1 MKIQIRF
8 RHFCLL
14 SLLALAAGCKDPD
27 EADKKPFDRP
37 AMLQDLG
44 NKVILPN
51 YQHLQTEAGKLKT
64 ASDQFTASPDAST
77 LAAVRTAFKD
87 AYLAWQHVSAV
98 EIGPAE
104 QAMLQM
110 ELNTYPTDTTF
121 ILNKISANGAPAA
134 YAEKGFPAIDY
145 LLFSRKTDAA
155 VLAQFNAEPNRK
167 TYLQQLTSQVKTH
180 ADAMVTSWSPAGGN
194 YLNTFVNAS
203 GTDVGSS
210 AGQLVNR
217 LNADLEMVKTNKLGI
232 PLGKK
237 TLGTPRPEKA
247 EAYYSGYSNEL
258 AIENIKGIRNLY
270 SGTDRQGTNH
280 LGFDDYLNYLEAKSG
295 DGRNLTEAIDA
306 KVNSILAALQAIP
319 APISEAVITH
329 QPTVE
334 KAYEETRTSV
344 VLFKTDMPSA
354 LGILI
359 TYQDNDGD

>member
-1 MKIQIRF
+1 MKIKF
-8 RHFCLL
+8 SFYNLCLL
-14 SLLALAAGCKDPD
+14 GLAVLAAGCKDP
-27 EADKKPFDRP
+27 ETADKKPYDRQ

-51 YQHLQTEAGKLKT
+51 YQHLQTETDQLQSAIN
-64 ASDQFTASPDAST
+64 QFTANPTTAT
-77 LAAVRTAFKD
+77 LTSARTAFKN

-104 QAMLQM
+104 QAMLRMQ
-110 ELNTYPTDTTF
+110 LNTYPTDTTV
-121 ILNKISANGAPAA
+121 ILDKIANNSTPAF
-134 YAEKGFPAIDY
+134 AEKGFPALDY
-145 LLFSRKTDAA
+145 LLFSRKDDAKII
-155 VLAQFNAEPNRK
+155 AQFTAEPKRK
-167 TYLQQLTSQVKTH
+167 TYLQELAKDIKTNV
-180 ADAMVTSWSPAGGN
+180 DATVTAWSPAGGN

-210 AGQLVNR
+210 AGQLVNQ
-217 LNADLEMVKTNKLGI
+217 LNADLELIKTNKLGI

-258 AIENIKGIRNLY
+258 AIENMKAIRNVY

-280 LGFDDYLNYLEAKSG
+280 LGFDDYLDYLEAKSG
-295 DGRNLTEAIDA
+295 DGRKLTEAIDA
-306 KVNSILAALQAIP
+306 KVNNILVALQAIP
-319 APISEAVITH
+319 APIATSVISH
-329 QPTVE
+329 QAAVE
-334 KAYEETRTSV
+334 KAYEEIRTAV